1 MCGKRRF
8 DSGVQGAKFNIPGFE
23 MLDLVSCMAGISHLE
38 QS

>member
-8 DSGVQGAKFNIPGFE
+8 DSGVQGAKFNIPGFG
-23 MLDLVSCMAGISHLE
+23 MLDLAPCMAGISLLE